1 MKSIVSTLARYMFIF
16 CISTIIIFGG
26 IIFYFMISNYYA
38 ASHQAE
44 KAAMGLVKTSLKA
57 EMNRVVDYIDFSKN
71 KARAVAIDSIKSEL
85 LEAHNVASHL
95 YETYKDTKNKE
106 ELKRLIVEA
115 LRFLVHKNN
124 NDYVFA
130 LGMNGIQIM
139 SSDNQKLDHVNVLQL
154 TTPDG
159 RAITKEMIELAK
171 SQKEGFLEFISPTPD
186 DTDKYS
192 KKVTYIKYFAPFD
205 WVIGTGQN
213 YNSIKKATQNEVLKR
228 LGQMNNNKDD
238 YFFVGTYE
246 GLVLQGPGK
255 GNNVLHGK
263 NPKSAAIMQ
272 DLINLAKSGGGFLN
286 YTVPSIDTSY
296 DPVKKISYCL
306 PVPDWDWYVGSG
318 ENLTQIEQILN
329 NKKEDLFEKVIIQI
343 SAVCVLFS
351 LLALAVFFF
360 TEKFKRILSDN
371 FDSFESFFRKGTDS
385 PVKIDQSK
393 IAFKE
398 FNQMAVLANKMI
410 DSRESARKD
419 LLKSEIT
426 YREIFN
432 STKEAIGVLD
442 IEKRIFIDI
451 NQAFLDFFGLSRMQA
466 IGMSPEEISFNT
478 PPYDNKYASELF
490 TKALLGEAVHFEWMV
505 KDVQGDPFWT
515 DNLARVATIGG
526 KKRLLIVMRDITER
540 KKMQEIMIQT
550 EKMMSVGG
558 LAAGMAHEINNP
570 LGVILQV
577 TQNIIR
583 RTSPKLPGNIPIAN
597 ECGIDLTNMQ
607 NYMEKR
613 GINYYLSNIQDA
625 GTRAATIIK
634 SMLDFS
640 RKSNSAKTL
649 GNVENVIESA
659 LSLAANDYDLKKQY
673 DFKKI
678 KIIREYSPLP
688 NFNFTEMEISQ
699 VILNLIKNAA
709 QALAEKA
716 DRTEIPTITI
726 STSIDKNSIRIE
738 IEDNGPGIPEKN
750 LKRIFEPFY
759 TSKAPGAG
767 SGLGLSVSYFIITH
781 NHGGTI
787 AADSNPGEGTR
798 FTITLPIFTNS

>member
-1 MKSIVSTLARYMFIF
+1 MKSIVSTLGRYMFIF
-16 CISTIIIFGG
+16 CISSIIVFGG
-26 IIFYFMISNYYA
+26 IIFYFMISNYHEA
-38 ASHQAE
+38 NRQAE
-44 KAAMGLVKTSLKA
+44 EATMGNVKMSIKA
-57 EMNRVVDYIDFSKN
+57 ELSRILDYIDFSKS
-71 KARAVAIDSIKSEL
+71 KTRAVAIDSIKLEL
-85 LEAHNVASHL
+85 LEAHDVANHL
-95 YETYKDTKNKE
+95 YGIYKDTKTKE
-106 ELKRLIVEA
+106 ELKQLIIEA
-115 LRFLVHKNN
+115 LRFQIHNSSRK
-124 NDYVFA
+124 YVFV
-130 LGMNGIQIM
+130 LNMDGTQIL
-139 SSDNQKLDHVNVLQL
+139 SSENPRLERTNVLQL
-154 TTPDG
+154 KTPAG
-159 RAITKEMIELAK
+159 RAITKEIIELAK
-171 SQKEGFLEFISPTPD
+171 SQKEGFLEFISTTPD
-186 DTDKYS
+186 DTGKYS
-192 KKVTYIKYFAPFD
+192 KKVSYIKYFAPFN
-205 WVIGTGQN
+205 WVIGIGQS
-213 YNSIKKATQNEVLKR
+213 YNSIKQATQNEVIKR
-228 LGQMNNNKDD
+228 LAQINSNKDN

-246 GLVLQGPGK
+246 GVVLQGPGK
-255 GNNVLHGK
+255 GSNILHGK

-272 DLINLAKSGGGFLN
+272 DLINLAKSGGGFLS
-286 YTVPSIDTSY
+286 YMVPSIDPSY

-306 PVPDWDWYVGSG
+306 PISDWDWYIGSG
-318 ENLTQIEQILN
+318 ENLTQIEHKLN
-329 NKKEDLFEKVIIQI
+329 NKKEDLFEHVIIQI

-360 TEKFKRILSDN
+360 TEKFKKILSDN
-371 FDSFESFFRKGTDS
+371 FDSFESFFRKGTDT
-385 PVKIDQSK
+385 PAKIDQSK

-442 IEKRIFIDI
+442 IEKRVFIDI

-466 IGMSPEEISFNT
+466 IGMSPEKISFNT
-478 PPYDNKYASELF
+478 PPYDNKYAGELF

-505 KDVQGDPFWT
+505 KNVQGEPFWT

-583 RTSPKLPGNIPIAN
+583 RTSPELPGNIPIAK
-597 ECGIDLTNMQ
+597 ECGIDLKNMQ
-607 NYMEKR
+607 TYLEKR
-613 GINYYLSNIQDA
+613 GIYYYLSNIQEA
-625 GTRAATIIK
+625 GTRAASIIK

-649 GNVENVIESA
+649 GNIENVIENA

-678 KIIREYSPLP
+678 KIIRNFDPLP
-688 NFNFTEMEISQ
+688 NFSFTKMEISQ

-709 QALAEKA
+709 QALSEKSG
-716 DRTEIPTITI
+716 RTEIPTITI
-726 STSIDKNSIRIE
+726 STSIDKNSVRIE
-738 IEDNGPGIPEKN
+738 IEDNGPGIPEKY

-759 TSKAPGAG
+759 TSKSPGAG
-767 SGLGLSVSYFIITH
+767 TGLGLSVSYFIITH

>member
-1 MKSIVSTLARYMFIF
+1 MKSIASTLTRYMFIF
-16 CISTIIIFGG
+16 CISSIIVFGG
-26 IIFYFMISNYYA
+26 IIFYFMISNYHEA
-38 ASHQAE
+38 NHQAE
-44 KAAMGLVKTSLKA
+44 EATMGNVQTSIKA
-57 EMNRVVDYIDFSKN
+57 ELIRILDYIDFSKR
-71 KARAVAIDSIKSEL
+71 KTRSVAIDSIKLEL
-85 LEAHNVASHL
+85 LEAHDVASHI
-95 YETYKDTKNKE
+95 YRIYKDTKTKKE
-106 ELKRLIVEA
+106 LQQLIVEA
-115 LRFLVHKNN
+115 LRFQIHSSSSTYIFVLNM
-124 NDYVFA
+124 D
-130 LGMNGIQIM
+130 GMQIL
-139 SSDNQKLDHVNVLQL
+139 SSENPKLEHTNVLQL
-154 TTPDG
+154 KTPDG
-159 RAITKEMIELAK
+159 RAITKEIIELAK
-171 SQKEGFLEFISPTPD
+171 SQKEGFLEFISATPEN
-186 DTDKYS
+186 TDKHS
-192 KKVTYIKYFAPFD
+192 KRVSYIKYFAPFN
-205 WVIGTGQN
+205 WIIGIDQS
-213 YNSIKKATQNEVLKR
+213 YNSIKQAAQNEVIKR
-228 LGQMNNNKDD
+228 LAQINSNKDT

-246 GLVLQGPGK
+246 GVVLQGPGK
-255 GNNVLHGK
+255 GNNILHGK

-272 DLINLAKSGGGFLN
+272 DLINIAKSGGGFLR
-286 YTVPSIDTSY
+286 YKVPSIDPSY
-296 DPVKKISYCL
+296 DPVKKISYCM
-306 PVPDWDWYVGSG
+306 PISDWDWYIGSG
-318 ENLTQIEQILN
+318 ENLAQIEHKLN
-329 NKKEDLFEKVIIQI
+329 DKKETLFEHLIIQI
-343 SAVCVLFS
+343 SAVCVFFS
-351 LLALAVFFF
+351 LLVLAVFFF

-371 FDSFESFFRKGTDS
+371 FDSFESFFRKGTDT
-385 PVKIDQSK
+385 PAKIDQSK

-442 IEKRIFIDI
+442 IDKRIFIDI

-466 IGMSPEEISFNT
+466 IGMSPEKISFNT
-478 PPYDNKYASELF
+478 PPYDNKYAGELF

-505 KDVQGDPFWT
+505 KDVQGEPFWT

-540 KKMQEIMIQT
+540 KKMHEIMIQT

-577 TQNIIR
+577 TQNILR
-583 RTSPKLPGNIPIAN
+583 RTSPDLASNIPIAK
-597 ECGIDLTNMQ
+597 ECGIDLKIMQ
-607 NYMEKR
+607 TYMEKR

-625 GTRAATIIK
+625 GTRAANIIK

-649 GNVENVIESA
+649 GNIENVIENA

-688 NFNFTEMEISQ
+688 NFNFTTMEISQ

-709 QALAEKA
+709 QALSEKT
-716 DRTEIPTITI
+716 DKTEIPTITI
-726 STSIDKNSIRIE
+726 TTSIDKNSVRIE
-738 IEDNGPGIPEKN
+738 IEDNGSGIPEKY

-759 TSKAPGAG
+759 TSKSPRAG
-767 SGLGLSVSYFIITH
+767 TGLGLSVSYFIITH

-787 AADSNPGEGTR
+787 SADSNPGEGTR